1 MNRCKGLSVAL
12 VAFGVAVSAAQSA
25 PLTREET
32 LELSALVES
41 VDQSSRTVVLVGDTG
56 QRGVFVAGP
65 EIKNLSD
72 VKAGDRVRL
81 TYKIAVAAAVK
92 PRGTPAAEPT
102 EDSIEERSP
111 PGQPPRV
118 AAGRTVLTTVKI
130 DAVDT
135 SFHTVT
141 FKRADGITRVVGVD
155 DPDAKRFIST
165 LKPGDSVEISYSE
178 AVAVSVERV
187 AEH

>member
-1 MNRCKGLSVAL
+1 MNLRKGLVIAL
-12 VAFGVAVSAAQSA
+12 IACGVTVSAAQGK
-25 PLTREET
+25 PLTREEE
-32 LELSALVES
+32 LDLSAVVES
-41 VDQSSRTVVLVGDTG
+41 VDQATRTVVLVGDTG

-65 EIKNLSD
+65 EITNLKD

-92 PRGTPAAEPT
+92 PRGTPAAAPT
-102 EDSIEERSP
+102 EDTIEERSAPGKP
-111 PGQPPRV
+111 PHV

-130 DAVDT
+130 DSVDT

-155 DPDAKRFIST
+155 DPQAQRFIRT

-187 AEH
+187 AAN